1 MKERPIIFSTQMVRA
16 ILRGAKTQTRRVI
29 PITPR
34 RGYSLNHSFGNLYHF
49 CREKNGY
56 GKYSKHLKRP
66 YDPCDILWVRETYRP
81 IFGQTGDLIGV
92 DYKADPPE
100 EWERLGDVVGTPV
113 KWRPSIHMPRQMS
126 RLLLKVTS
134 IRAEP
139 LKEISDEDAIR
150 EGIYKSIC
158 ISKRCPFYIGECW
171 DGNERLLAA
180 GVPRLD
186 FETLWRG
193 LYPEG
198 KKSWGANPWVWVI
211 DFDVVKR
218 P

>member
-1 MKERPIIFSTQMVRA
+1 MKSERII
-16 ILRGAKTQTRRVI
+16 
-29 PITPR
+29 
-34 RGYSLNHSFGNLYHF
+34 NLENAYRNF
-49 CREKNGY
+49 CM
-56 GKYSKHLKRP
+56 
-66 YDPCDILWVRETYRP
+66 RETFSPDDIDDPYSDDDFENP
-81 IFGQTGDLIGV
+81 DHCI
-92 DYKADPPE
+92 YKADKDETPE
-100 EWERLGDVVGTPV
+100 YVDMDDNIRRGWI
-113 KWRPSIHMPRQMS
+113 PSILMPRWAS
-126 RLLLKVTS
+126 RISLLVKSV
-134 IRAEP
+134 RAEP

-198 KKSWGANPWVWVI
+198 QKSWGANPWVWVI

>member
-1 MKERPIIFSTQMVRA
+1 MKERPIIFSAQMVRA
-16 ILRGAKTQTRRVI
+16 ILKGAKTQTRRVI

-66 YDPCDILWVRETYRP
+66 FDPCDLLWVCETYRP

-92 DYKADPPE
+92 DYKADDPE
-100 EWERLGDVVGTPV
+100 KWERLGDVIGTPV
-113 KWRPSIHMPRQMS
+113 KWRPSIQMPRQMS
-126 RLLLKVTS
+126 RLILKVTA

-139 LKEISDEDAIR
+139 LRDISDKDAIK
-150 EGIYKSIC
+150 EGIYSSFLCDFPYQIAMDWNGKTKAIVEDVP
-158 ISKRCPFYIGECW
+158 KR
-171 DGNERLLAA
+171 
-180 GVPRLD
+180 D
-186 FETLWRG
+186 FETLWRS
-193 LYPEG
+193 LYPDG
-198 KKSWGANPWVWVI
+198 QKSWGANPWVWVI

>member
-16 ILRGAKTQTRRVI
+16 ILRGVKTQTRRVI

-56 GKYSKHLKRP
+56 GKYSEYLRSP
-66 YDPCDILWVRETYRP
+66 YDTGDILWVRETYRP
-81 IFGQTGDLIGV
+81 IAGQLGALITV
-92 DYKADPPE
+92 DYKADDPE
-100 EWERLGDVVGTPV
+100 KWERLGDVVGTPV
-113 KWRPSIHMPRQMS
+113 KWRPAIHMPREMS
-126 RLLLKVTS
+126 RLMLKITA

-139 LKEISDEDAIR
+139 LRDISDTDAMR
-150 EGIYKSIC
+150 EGIYPSFLRGTPVPIA
-158 ISKRCPFYIGECW
+158 FDW
-171 DGNERLLAA
+171 NGNEKVLVA
-180 GVPRLD
+180 GVPKRD
-186 FETLWRG
+186 FEALWRG

>member
-16 ILRGAKTQTRRVI
+16 ILRGAKTQTRHVI

-92 DYKADPPE
+92 DYKADDPE
-100 EWERLGDVVGTPV
+100 KWERLGDVVGTPV
-113 KWRPSIHMPRQMS
+113 KWRPSIHMPRPMS
-126 RLLLKVTS
+126 RLVLKVTA

-139 LKEISDEDAIR
+139 LRNISDTDAMR
-150 EGIYKSIC
+150 EGIYSSFLRGTPMPIAMD
-158 ISKRCPFYIGECW
+158 W
-171 DGNERLLAA
+171 DGNEKVLVAD
-180 GVPRLD
+180 VPKRD
-186 FETLWRG
+186 FEALWRG

-198 KKSWGANPWVWVI
+198 NKSWGANPWVWVI

>member
-92 DYKADPPE
+92 DYKADDLE
-100 EWERLGDVVGTPV
+100 KWERLGDVVGTPV
-113 KWRPSIHMPRQMS
+113 KWRPSIHMPRPMS
-126 RLLLKVTS
+126 RLVLKVTS
-134 IRAEP
+134 ISAAKNILAKALGM
-139 LKEISDEDAIR
+139 LKS
-150 EGIYKSIC
+150 
-158 ISKRCPFYIGECW
+158 
-171 DGNERLLAA
+171 
-180 GVPRLD
+180 
-186 FETLWRG
+186 
-193 LYPEG
+193 
-198 KKSWGANPWVWVI
+198 
-211 DFDVVKR
+211 
-218 P
+218 